1 MLILTPMDFLKPTV
15 IAIPFFLVTFIL
27 EWWAV
32 KAGRARGRYE
42 TKDAVTSLSMGVG
55 SVVVDT
61 LLASIGLWLLM
72 LFWPYRLFDVPV
84 TWWTFLIVFVA
95 YDLIYYWKHRFAHVI
110 RFWWAEHHT
119 HHSSTHYNLTT
130 ALRQPW
136 FGPMTGQII
145 MSAPLVLLGFHP
157 AFIALS
163 AGVNLVYQYWI
174 HTEAIGRMHPWFEA
188 VMNTPSHHR
197 VHHATNP
204 RYLDANFAGVFIIWD
219 RMFGTFVPELDH
231 DKPVYGTVKPL
242 ESHNPFV
249 VAYAEIGGL
258 LRDCASD
265 GFRPW
270 RWVGRFINKPGWSP
284 DGNHSR
290 SSELK
295 AAYLAAHPEQTGT
308 PGLPAK
314 YAQKKTPPQQAV
326 AAE

>member
-1 MLILTPMDFLKPTV
+1 MDWLWKPTV

-32 KAGRARGRYE
+32 KAGRVRGRYE
-42 TKDAVTSLSMGVG
+42 TKDALTSLAMGLG
-55 SVVVDT
+55 SVVIDS
-61 LLASIGLWLLM
+61 LLATVGTGMLL
-72 LFWPYRLFDVPV
+72 LFWPYRLFEFPA
-84 TWWTFLIVFVA
+84 TWWSFVLVFVG
-95 YDLIYYWKHRFAHVI
+95 YDLVYYWKHRLAHVV
-110 RFWWAEHHT
+110 RWWWAEHHT

-136 FGPMTGQII
+136 FGPMTGLVII
-145 MSAPLVLLGFHP
+145 AAPLVLLGFHP

-174 HTEAIGRMHPWFEA
+174 HTETIGRMHPWFEA

-197 VHHATNP
+197 VHHAVNP
-204 RYLDANFAGVFIIWD
+204 RYLDANFAGVFIVWD
-219 RMFGTFVPELDH
+219 KLFGTFVPELDH

-242 ESHNPFV
+242 NSHNPFV
-249 VAYAEIGGL
+249 VAYAELASL
-258 LRDCASD
+258 LRDCAGD

-270 RWVGRFINKPGWSP
+270 RWIGRFLNQPGWSP
-284 DGNHSR
+284 DGRRQR

-295 AAYLAAHPEQTGT
+295 AAYLALRPDQAGT

-314 YAQKKTPPQQAV
+314 YARQTATPPRTA

>member
-1 MLILTPMDFLKPTV
+1 MDFMKPTV

-32 KAGRARGRYE
+32 KAGRAKGRYE
-42 TKDAVTSLSMGVG
+42 TKDALTSLAMGLG

-61 LLASIGLWLLM
+61 IFAFVGVWMLM
-72 LFWPYRLFDVPV
+72 LFWPYRLLDVPV
-84 TWWTFLIVFVA
+84 TWWSFLIIFVA
-95 YDLIYYWKHRFAHVI
+95 YDLIYYWKHRFAHIV
-110 RFWWAEHHT
+110 RWWWSEHHT
-119 HHSSTHYNLTT
+119 HHSSQHYNLTT

-136 FGPMTGQII
+136 FGPLTGLVII
-145 MSAPLVLLGFHP
+145 AFPLVLLGFSP
-157 AFIALS
+157 EFIALS

-174 HTEAIGRMHPWFEA
+174 HTETIGRMHPWFEA

-219 RMFGTFVPELDH
+219 KMFGSFVPELDH
-231 DKPVYGTVKPL
+231 DKPVYGTVKL
-242 ESHNPFV
+242 LGSHNPFV
-249 VAYAEIGGL
+249 VAYHELFSL
-258 LRDCASD
+258 LRDCWND
-265 GFRPW
+265 GPRPW

-295 AAYLAAHPEQTGT
+295 AAYLAAHPEQAGT
-308 PGLPAK
+308 PGLPVK
-314 YAQKKTPPQQAV
+314 YLKKQATNP
-326 AAE
+326 AAVPAE

>member
-1 MLILTPMDFLKPTV
+1 MDLKPTV
-15 IAIPFFLVTFIL
+15 LAIPFFLVTFIL

-32 KAGRARGRYE
+32 KAGHAKGRYE
-42 TKDAVTSLSMGVG
+42 TKDALTSLAMGLG

-61 LLASIGLWLLM
+61 VFAFVGLWMLM
-72 LFWPYRLFDVPV
+72 LFWPYRLFDVPF
-84 TWWTFLIVFVA
+84 TWWSFLIVFVA
-95 YDLIYYWKHRFAHVI
+95 YDLIYYWKHRFAHIV
-110 RFWWAEHHT
+110 RWWWTEHHT

-136 FGPMTGQII
+136 FGPLTGLVII
-145 MSAPLVLLGFHP
+145 AFPLVLLGFSP
-157 AFIALS
+157 EFIALS

-219 RMFGTFVPELDH
+219 KMFGSFVPELDH
-231 DKPVYGTVKPL
+231 DKPVYGTVKLL

-249 VAYAEIGGL
+249 VAYNELFSL
-258 LRDCASD
+258 LRDCWND
-265 GFRPW
+265 GPRPW

-295 AAYLAAHPEQTGT
+295 AAYLAAHPEQAGT

-314 YAQKKTPPQQAV
+314 YLKKQATNP
-326 AAE
+326 AAVPAE

>member
-1 MLILTPMDFLKPTV
+1 MDALLKPTV

-32 KAGRARGRYE
+32 KAGRAKGHYE

-55 SVVVDT
+55 SVIVDS
-61 LLASIGLWLLM
+61 LLASIGVWLLM
-72 LFWPYRLFDVPV
+72 LFWPYRLFNIPE
-84 TWWTFLIVFVA
+84 TWWSLLIVFVA
-95 YDLIYYWKHRFAHVI
+95 YDLIYYWKHRFAHII

-119 HHSSTHYNLTT
+119 HHSSEHYNLTT

-157 AFIALS
+157 AFIAIS

-174 HTEAIGRMHPWFEA
+174 HTEAIGRMPGWFEA

-219 RMFGTFVPELDH
+219 KMFGSFVPELDH
-231 DKPVYGTVKPL
+231 DKPVYGTVKPINTF
-242 ESHNPFV
+242 NPIR
-249 VAYAEIGGL
+249 VAYGEIGEL
-258 LRDCASD
+258 LRDCWND
-265 GFRPW
+265 GPRPW

-314 YAQKKTPPQQAV
+314 YATQTKTPPQQAV

>member
-1 MLILTPMDFLKPTV
+1 MDWLWKPTV

-32 KAGRARGRYE
+32 KSGRARGRYE
-42 TKDAVTSLSMGVG
+42 TKDALTSLAMGLG
-55 SVVVDT
+55 SVVVDS
-61 LLASIGLWLLM
+61 LLAAVGTWMLL
-72 LFWPYRLFDVPV
+72 LFWPYRLFEIPV
-84 TWWTFLIVFVA
+84 TWWSFLLVFVG
-95 YDLIYYWKHRFAHVI
+95 YDLIYYWKHRLAHVV
-110 RFWWAEHHT
+110 RWWWAEHHT

-136 FGPMTGQII
+136 FGPMTGLVII
-145 MSAPLVLLGFHP
+145 AAPLVLLGFHP

-174 HTEAIGRMHPWFEA
+174 HTETIGRMHPWFEA

-197 VHHATNP
+197 VHHAINP
-204 RYLDANFAGVFIIWD
+204 RYLDANFAGVFIVWD
-219 RMFGTFVPELDH
+219 KMFGTFVPELDH

-242 ESHNPFV
+242 NSYNPLV
-249 VAYAEIGGL
+249 VAYGELGGL

-270 RWVGRFINKPGWSP
+270 RWIGRFINKPGWSP
-284 DGNHSR
+284 DGQHQR
-290 SSELK
+290 SPELK
-295 AAYLAAHPEQTGT
+295 AAYLAQHPDQAGT

-314 YAQKKTPPQQAV
+314 LLRPAATPSRQAV
-326 AAE
+326 PAE